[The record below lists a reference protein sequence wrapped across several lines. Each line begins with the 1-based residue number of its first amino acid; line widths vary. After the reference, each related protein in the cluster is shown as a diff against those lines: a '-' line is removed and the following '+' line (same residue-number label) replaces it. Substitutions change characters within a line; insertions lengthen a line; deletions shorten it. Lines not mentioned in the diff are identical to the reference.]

1 MSSGIVSVYVTFA
14 GDEEAERIG
23 RLMVEERLAACVNI
37 LGLARSIY
45 RWQGKVETATECAAV
60 LKTSATYSDLLVRRI
75 AELHSYEN
83 PAVAVWPI
91 DFAPEAYVQWVRAQ
105 LR

>member
-14 GDEEAERIG
+14 NRDEAARIG
-23 RLMVEERLAACVNI
+23 RAMIEERLAACINI
-37 LGLARSIY
+37 LGEAQSIY
-45 RWQGKVETATECAAV
+45 RWQGRIETATECAAI
-60 LKTSATYSDLLVRRI
+60 LKTSASCAELLVRHI

-91 DFAPEAYVQWVRAQ
+91 EEAPQPYVQWVRAQ